1 MRTNDVL
8 FDRFE
13 SESVERASWFE
24 SCIQYAQLC
33 MLCHRLGLKEP
44 QTDTASLHF
53 VYMSPFSFLSPF
65 SFHACLSWDFVCLF
79 FVIFV
84 IFFVR
89 DIALPCV
96 CTCVGAKLLTALF
109 SLNSFVRVSGKK
121 SLMITLRTCS
131 CDHGQEP

>member
-84 IFFVR
+84 IFFCQR
-89 DIALPCV
+89 HCIALCMYMCGCKAFDCIV
-96 CTCVGAKLLTALF
+96 FTELLCACFREEEFDDYFADMFL
-109 SLNSFVRVSGKK
+109 
-121 SLMITLRTCS
+121 
-131 CDHGQEP
+131 